1 MTGLL
6 RSAVDRFLGKLDEA
20 LQLRRQDFESKLLN
34 LGATHGEVLGSAQN
48 LAHTLVEKGD
58 WAEARTFLT
67 EQIPIAQRA
76 LGPDAQITLCL
87 RALKGQALCNGDVSV
102 ANAVDAVAISEDTL
116 KRSQRILGATHPR
129 TKAIQDDVRL
139 ARECLA
145 KVRAMPDGRAHFN
158 VTYKKAVPT
167 KDIGNLASFR
177 V

>member
-1 MTGLL
+1 M
-6 RSAVDRFLGKLDEA
+6 
-20 LQLRRQDFESKLLN
+20 
-34 LGATHGEVLGSAQN
+34 
-48 LAHTLVEKGD
+48 
-58 WAEARTFLT
+58 T

-87 RALKGQALCNGDVSV
+87 RALKSQALCNGDVSV

-116 KRSQRILGATHPR
+116 QRSQRILGATHPR

-145 KVRAMPDGRAHFN
+145 KVRAMPDGRAHFT
-158 VTYKKAVPT
+158 VTYKKPVPT
-167 KDIGNLASFR
+167 KDIGNLVPFR